1 MKTLVLIP
9 LFLVTLLVIS
19 CSKSETTDPTADLT
33 ANQNMVSTGDWKVT
47 QYLDSGKD
55 ETSDFSFLNV
65 SFNADGTI
73 VVTDGTSSYSGT
85 WTLSAASS
93 SSDDTGYDDK
103 NHKFT
108 ISIAGDKLMQKL
120 SKKWLAVKVTETE
133 IWLSDDNA
141 ASNEHL
147 HFGRK

>member
-9 LFLVTLLVIS
+9 LLLVSLLVVS
-19 CSKSETTDPTADLT
+19 CSKSETTDPAADLS
-33 ANQNMVSTGDWKVT
+33 ANQKMVSTGDWKVT

-55 ETSDFSFLNV
+55 ETSDFSLLSV
-65 SFNADGTI
+65 SFNADGSI
-73 VVTDGTSSYSGT
+73 VVSDGTTTYTGT
-85 WTLSAASS
+85 WTLASASS

-108 ISIAGDKLMQKL
+108 ITIAGDKLMQKL

-133 IWLSDDNA
+133 IWLSDDNP

-147 HFGRK
+147 HFGR

>member
-9 LFLVTLLVIS
+9 LLLVSLLVVS
-19 CSKSETTDPTADLT
+19 CSKSETTDPAADLS
-33 ANQNMVSTGDWKVT
+33 ANQKMVSTGDWKVT

-55 ETSDFSFLNV
+55 ETSDFSLLSV
-65 SFNADGTI
+65 SFNADGSI
-73 VVTDGTSSYSGT
+73 VVSDGTTTYTGT
-85 WTLSAASS
+85 STLASASS

-108 ISIAGDKLMQKL
+108 ITIAGDKLMQKL

-133 IWLSDDNA
+133 IWLSDDNP

-147 HFGRK
+147 HFGR

>member
-9 LFLVTLLVIS
+9 LLLVSLLVVS
-19 CSKSETTDPTADLT
+19 CSKSETTDPAADLS
-33 ANQNMVSTGDWKVT
+33 ANQKMVSTGDWKVT

-55 ETSDFSFLNV
+55 ETSDFSLLSV
-65 SFNADGTI
+65 SFNADGSI
-73 VVTDGTSSYSGT
+73 VVSDGTTTYTGT
-85 WTLSAASS
+85 WTLASASS

-108 ISIAGDKLMQKL
+108 ITIAGDKLMQKL

-133 IWLSDDNA
+133 IWLSDDNP

-147 HFGRK
+147 HFGK

>member
-1 MKTLVLIP
+1 MKTLVLVP
-9 LFLVTLLVIS
+9 LILVALLAVS
-19 CSKSETTDPTADLT
+19 CSKSETTDPTADLN
-33 ANQNMVSTGDWKVT
+33 ANQKMVSTGDWKVT

-55 ETSDFSFLNV
+55 ETSDFSLLSV

-73 VVTDGTSSYSGT
+73 VVTDGTNTYSGS
-85 WTLSAASS
+85 WILAAANS

-108 ISIAGDKLMQKL
+108 ITISGDKLMQKL
-120 SKKWLAVKVTETE
+120 SKKWLAVKVTDTE

-147 HFGRK
+147 HFGR